1 LIWIAFAACVIAV
14 LIAGTKLTRYGDI
27 IADRTGLGGAWV
39 GVVLLASVTSLP
51 ELATGISS
59 VALFDVPNIALGDIF
74 GSCMFNLVILAVLD
88 ALQRQQPISARVHE
102 GQALS
107 ASLGIVLLSIAA
119 VSLTARTVIP
129 AVGWVGIY
137 SPLLIALYIAAMR
150 TVFQYER
157 RRIAKFVEEIAE
169 DASPKGI
176 SLRTASIRYAINAAV
191 TVTAAIFLPAIGE
204 RIAVQTG
211 LSESFVG
218 SIFIAASTSLP
229 ELTVAI
235 AALRLD
241 AADMAVG
248 NIFGSNLF
256 NMAILGIDD
265 IAYLKGPL
273 LENASGEHVI
283 SAIAAIAMTAIAT
296 VGVTYR
302 IGKKR
307 LPLAW
312 DSLAI
317 LITYFAATYIL
328 YSQSVIGGH

>member
-1 LIWIAFAACVIAV
+1 LIWIAFAACIVAV
-14 LIAGTKLTRYGDI
+14 LTAGTKLTRYGDV
-27 IADRTGLGGAWV
+27 IADKTGMGRAWV

-74 GSCMFNLVILAVLD
+74 GSCMFNLVIVAVLD

-102 GQALS
+102 GQVLS
-107 ASLGIVLLSIAA
+107 ASFGIFLLSVAA
-119 VSLTARTVIP
+119 ISLLGRDVMP
-129 AVGWVGIY
+129 AVGWIGVY
-137 SPLLIALYIAAMR
+137 SLLFIALYIASMR

-157 RRIAKFVEEIAE
+157 RRIAQFVQDVAHETSR
-169 DASPKGI
+169 DNMP
-176 SLRTASIRYAINAAV
+176 LRTAVIRYAINAGI

-204 RIAVQTG
+204 RIAAETG
-211 LSESFVG
+211 LTQTFVG
-218 SIFIAASTSLP
+218 NVFIAASTSLP

-235 AALRLD
+235 AALRID

-265 IAYLKGPL
+265 IAYTKGPL
-273 LENASGEHVI
+273 LADASSGHAI
-283 SAIAAIAMTAIAT
+283 SSVAAIAMTAIAA

-312 DSLAI
+312 DSIAI
-317 LITYFAATYIL
+317 VAIYIAAMFIL
-328 YSQSVIGGH
+328 YSQPLR